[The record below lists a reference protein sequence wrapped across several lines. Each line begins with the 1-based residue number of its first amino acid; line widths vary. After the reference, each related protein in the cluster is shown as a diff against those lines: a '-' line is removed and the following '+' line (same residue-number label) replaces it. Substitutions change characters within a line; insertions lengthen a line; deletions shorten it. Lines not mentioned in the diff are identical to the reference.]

1 MRNFMVYELKK
12 NLLWQTLKMLLQ
24 SFDFKEVRK
33 ELDILHYSEAMA
45 ANPMTFREEE
55 IYRGKIEK
63 VDWLTSAT

>member
-1 MRNFMVYELKK
+1 MVYELKK

-45 ANPMTFREEE
+45 ANPMRFREKE

-63 VDWLTSAT
+63 VDWLTSET